1 MALVICERVEP
12 GLRDSERSVLV
23 RDVEGP
29 RSELRVEKDFLW
41 EQNGRFYLPVGVV
54 QVTRD
59 GQYVLIEMPQAVDAG
74 TQRLW
79 VRMSDLLE
87 PVKLA

>member
-1 MALVICERVEP
+1 MALVICEEVSA
-12 GLRDSERSVLV
+12 GLRPSERTVSV

-29 RSELRVEKDFLW
+29 RSILRVPKAFLW
-41 EQNGRFYLPVGVV
+41 EQDGHFYLPVGVV

-59 GQYVLIEMPQAVDAG
+59 GQFVLVEIADPVDVG

-87 PVKLA
+87 PVKL

>member
-1 MALVICERVEP
+1 MAMVICETVTP
-12 GLRDSERSVLV
+12 GLRASERTAGV

-29 RSELRVEKDFLW
+29 ISYLRVDKDFLW
-41 EQNGRFYLPVGVV
+41 EANGHFYLPVGVV

-59 GQYVLIEMPQAVDAG
+59 GQYVLIEMPQPVDAG

-87 PVKLA
+87 PVKL

>member
-1 MALVICERVEP
+1 MAAVICEEVGP
-12 GLRDSERSVLV
+12 GLRASERTVSV

-29 RSELRVEKDFLW
+29 RSWLRVEKDFLW
-41 EQNGRFYLPVGVV
+41 EANGHFYLPVGVV

-59 GQYVLIEMPQAVDAG
+59 GQYVLIEFPQAVDAG

-87 PVKLA
+87 PVKL